1 LSGWRAPALLKGTK
15 MAIDTE
21 TMDSAEVELT
31 NGAAP
36 ISDAIIAL
44 VEKARHSVVE
54 VRGRGRGAGAGIIWG
69 TDGKIV
75 TNFHVVE
82 GTGGKPQVQLY
93 DGTRLTSTVVAENPA
108 LDLALL
114 QVDSSNLPALPIGD
128 SAKLRIGELV
138 FAFGHPWG
146 HKDVVTAGIVS
157 GVGKVRGGRGERS
170 AEYVRSDVRLA
181 PGNSGGPLVNVRG
194 EVVGVN
200 SMIFGGDLSIAVPS
214 SVVVDWLS
222 RAGNRVYLGVGVRP
236 VRINPAREEEQ
247 TVSGVLVIQLDA
259 SGPASKAGIK
269 VGDIVLAV
277 AGQQVANTAMLKR
290 ALVQGVA
297 EGKVELALVRN
308 GKLLK
313 LEVEIAQAA

>member
-1 LSGWRAPALLKGTK
+1 
-15 MAIDTE
+15 MAIDIETVDTE
-21 TMDSAEVELT
+21 KVEAP
-31 NGAAP
+31 GRAAP
-36 ISDAIIAL
+36 VSDAIVAL

-69 TDGKIV
+69 SDGKIV
-75 TNFHVVE
+75 TNYHVVA

-93 DGTRLTSTVVAENPA
+93 DGTRLASTVVAENPA

-114 QVDSSNLPALPIGD
+114 QVDSSDLPALPIGD

-157 GVGKVRGGRGERS
+157 GIGKVRGGRGERS

-181 PGNSGGPLVNVRG
+181 PGNSGGPLVNSRG

-200 SMIFGGDLSIAVPS
+200 SMIFGGDLSVAVPS
-214 SVVVDWLS
+214 NIVVEWLA
-222 RAGNRVYLGVGVRP
+222 RAGKRVYLGVGVRP
-236 VRINPAREEEQ
+236 VRINPAREDEQ
-247 TVSGVLVIQLDA
+247 SVAGVLVIQVDPN
-259 SGPASKAGIK
+259 GPASKAGVR

-277 AGQQVANTAMLKR
+277 SDQQVLDTATLKR

-297 EGKVELALVRN
+297 DGKVELALVRN
-308 GKLLK
+308 GKLSK
-313 LEVEIAQAA
+313 LEVEIAESA